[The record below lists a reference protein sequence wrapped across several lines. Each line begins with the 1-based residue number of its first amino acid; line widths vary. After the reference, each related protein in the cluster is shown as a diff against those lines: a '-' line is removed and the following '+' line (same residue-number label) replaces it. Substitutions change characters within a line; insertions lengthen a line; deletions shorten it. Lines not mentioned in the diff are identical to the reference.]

1 MKWCLGGRSL
11 PCLCL
16 FLLSPQVC
24 TCWAFGRMASGGAA
38 GWDWH
43 SAGEFHFAAP
53 PDSQGKN
60 SLPFCWKTS
69 SNEPLRYWYCSRI
82 DSAIC
87 MCSTY
92 PSLQRLCV
100 LELGALLIQMTC
112 LGWHTFWSTVRSC
125 KISFPGVVSF
135 FPLNSYELISKIS
148 DWLIEVQLN

>member
-1 MKWCLGGRSL
+1 MMSGWPVFPS
-11 PCLCL
+11 L

-24 TCWAFGRMASGGAA
+24 TCWAFGRMASGGTAR
-38 GWDWH
+38 WNWH
-43 SAGEFHFAAP
+43 SAAELHFAAP
-53 PDSQGKN
+53 PDSQGKT
-60 SLPFCWKTS
+60 SPPFSQKTW
-69 SNEPLRYWYCSRI
+69 NELLRYWYCPRI

-125 KISFPGVVSF
+125 KISFPVW
-135 FPLNSYELISKIS
+135 FPFTLYICMNWFQRLVIG
-148 DWLIEVQLN
+148 